1 VKTVRGPRFGPIA
14 LAAAVL
20 LAAAILPAFAAAQ
33 ASSLPPRATASMP
46 DMPGMEMPDSPGPHW
61 TDREWSS
68 FNHRAI
74 GWFLFLW
81 GATALIAAVL
91 PAENGFRFVPPLMLF
106 GAAEFLF
113 VHGDPEAWPIGPVG
127 PIEGLRDPEVLQHR
141 VFLLLLLAM
150 GTIELLRAAGRLPPF
165 WRKYSLP
172 VLAVFGAVYLFFH
185 KHGGAATASMKME
198 ADPAMAASMALVRQE
213 HFWFSM
219 FGFGLAAAKLG
230 ADTGALKGRTG
241 RALWAVFAIALG
253 LYMSRYTE

>member
-1 VKTVRGPRFGPIA
+1 IREPRSGPIA

-20 LAAAILPAFAAAQ
+20 LAATILPAIAATQ
-33 ASSLPPRATASMP
+33 TSSSPASDMASMP
-46 DMPGMEMPDSPGPHW
+46 DMPGMAMPASPGPRW
-61 TDREWSS
+61 TDREWST

-91 PAENGFRFVPPLMLF
+91 PPENGFRFVPPLMLF

-113 VHGDPEAWPIGPVG
+113 VHGDPEAWPLGPVG

-150 GTIELLRAAGRLPPF
+150 GTIELLRAAGRLSPF

-185 KHGGAATASMKME
+185 KHGGAAMAHMKMD
-198 ADPAMAASMALVRQE
+198 ADPAMAASMALVKHE
-213 HFWFSM
+213 HLWFSM

-230 ADTGALKGRTG
+230 SDTGVLKGRAG
-241 RALWAVFAIALG
+241 RALWAVFAVALG
-253 LYMSRYTE
+253 LYMTGYVE